1 MRTAPPILLIAL
13 LIAAPADAA
22 RVTGLSVAGDPAMVT
37 VGLDG
42 SVDTVRLF
50 ALDNPLRLVID
61 VGGADADRRSAEGAG
76 MRARIGPFDPS
87 TARLVIDLPRPM
99 RLAAAAID
107 AHALVLRLVPVDAAA
122 FAREVRRGRHAV
134 PTTVLAVDFNL
145 GDEVVGGDA
154 VPAPPKRPGKR
165 VTVVID
171 PGHGGKDSGTIS
183 TEGVYEKNVVL
194 AIARGAAAALRRDG
208 QVRVRLTRDDDV
220 FIPLGERVAVARR
233 EKADLFVSVHADSA
247 PNPDAHG
254 ASVYT
259 LSETASDVVA
269 ARLAARENQADV
281 IAGVDLRADAPE
293 VGDIMID
300 LVQRSTMNV
309 SAGFADTLEDSL
321 EHAIGFRGEFHRFAG
336 FRVLKA
342 ADVPSVLLET
352 GYLSNG
358 SDARLLQSPEGQK
371 AIGEGIA
378 RAIEA
383 HFAKRR

>member
-1 MRTAPPILLIAL
+1 MRALVPAL
-13 LIAAPADAA
+13 LLAAPLHAA
-22 RVTGLSVAGDPAMVT
+22 HVTALSVGGDPATIT

-42 SVDTVRLF
+42 PVETVKAFML
-50 ALDNPLRLVID
+50 ASPPRLVVD
-61 VGGADADRRSAEGAG
+61 LDGVDAARRTAEDGAT
-76 MRARIGPFDPS
+76 RARIGPFDGT
-87 TARLVIDLPRPM
+87 TARLVIDLPRTM
-99 RLAAAAID
+99 GLAAAAID
-107 AHALVLRLVPVDAAA
+107 GHALVLRLFPVDAAA
-122 FAREVRRGRHAV
+122 FAREVKRGRHPVA
-134 PTTVLAVDFNL
+134 TTALAVDFNL
-145 GDEVVGGDA
+145 GDEVLGGDA
-154 VPAPPKRPGKR
+154 PTSPPPPKRSGKR
-165 VTVVID
+165 ALVVID

-183 TEGVYEKNVVL
+183 TDGTYEKNVVL
-194 AIARGAAAALRRDG
+194 AIANAAAAALRRDG
-208 QVRVRLTRDDDV
+208 QVRVRMTRDNDV
-220 FIPLGERVAVARR
+220 FIALGERVAIARR

-259 LSETASDVVA
+259 LSETASDAVA

-309 SAGFADTLEDSL
+309 SVGFAETLEGSL
-321 EHAIGFRGEFHRFAG
+321 GDRVGFRGEFHHFAG

-342 ADVPSVLLET
+342 ADVPAVLLET

-358 SDARLLQSPEGQK
+358 GDARLLQSPAGQ
-371 AIGEGIA
+371 ARIGEGIA

-383 HFAKRR
+383 HFARSH